1 MLTPAQATDRAADL
15 VSRARRAG
23 ADVADAVF
31 AGGESRSATV
41 RLGALED
48 VDGSQGQ
55 AIGLRVFVGRRHASV
70 TTDSLDPADL
80 DTLAER
86 AVAMAREAPDDPWA
100 GLAPDDR
107 LMRAPAPALDLL
119 DPAEVDSA
127 ALKARALEVEDAARA
142 VEGVT
147 NSSGGSAYAS
157 RNVTAL
163 ATSAGW
169 ARGYEGS
176 RHGHSVTVLA
186 GEGAGMERD
195 YAGHGARHLADVE
208 SAAEVGARAG
218 RRAVARLKPGTLKSA
233 AMPVLYDPRVASGL
247 IGHLIGAVNGAAIAR
262 GTSFLKDR
270 LGKAVFAPGV
280 TIEDDPLM
288 PRASRSRPHDAEG
301 LPTARSLLVE
311 DGRLTG
317 WIMASASARQLGL
330 EPTGHAV
337 RGVGG
342 APGAGVSNLAL
353 LPGEATPDELMA
365 DIAEGFYVTELIGQG
380 ADLVTG
386 DYSRGA
392 SGFAIRGGQLAEAVS
407 GLTVAGN
414 LTQMFARLTPANDLN
429 RRTGFDSPT
438 VRMDGCTV
446 AGG

>member
-1 MLTPAQATDRAADL
+1 MLSPDNATDRAADL
-15 VSRARRAG
+15 VSRASRVG
-23 ADVADAVF
+23 ADAADAVF
-31 AGGESRSATV
+31 AGGESRSVTV

-55 AIGLRVFVGRRHASV
+55 AIGLRVFVGRRNASV

-80 DTLAER
+80 DTLAQR
-86 AVAMAREAPDDPWA
+86 AVAMAREAPDDPYA
-100 GLAPDDR
+100 GLAPEELLLRDPSPD
-107 LMRAPAPALDLL
+107 LDLL
-119 DPAEVDSA
+119 DPADPDAA
-127 ALKARALEVEDAARA
+127 ALKRRALEVEDAARA
-142 VEGVT
+142 VAGVT
-147 NSSGGSAYAS
+147 NSSGASAYAS

-186 GEGAGMERD
+186 GDGAGMQRD
-195 YAGHGARHLADVE
+195 YAGHGARHLEDVE
-208 SAAEVGARAG
+208 SAAEIGTRAG
-218 RRAVARLKPGTLKSA
+218 ARAVARLNPGTLTSA
-233 AMPVLYDPRVASGL
+233 AMPVVYDPRVAGGL
-247 IGHLIGAVNGAAIAR
+247 IGHLLGAINGASIAR
-262 GTSFLKDR
+262 GTSFLQDR
-270 LGKAVFAPGV
+270 LGEAVFAPGV
-280 TIEDDPLM
+280 VTETDPHR
-288 PRASRSRPHDAEG
+288 PRGARSRPHDAEG
-301 LPTARSLLVE
+301 LPTTASRLVD

-330 EPTGHAV
+330 RPTGHAV

-342 APGAGVSNLAL
+342 APGAGVGNLAV
-353 LPGEATPDELMA
+353 LPGEMSPDELMA
-365 DIAEGFYVTELIGQG
+365 DITTGFYVTELIGQG

-414 LTQMFARLTPANDLN
+414 LTAMFAGLTPADDLV
-429 RRTGFDSPT
+429 RRTGFDAPT
-438 VRMDGCTV
+438 LRVDGCTV

>member
-1 MLTPAQATDRAADL
+1 MLSPDNATDRAADL
-15 VSRARRAG
+15 VSRASRAG
-23 ADVADAVF
+23 ADAADAVF
-31 AGGESRSATV
+31 AGGESRSVTV

-55 AIGLRVFVGRRHASV
+55 AIGLRVFVGRRNASV

-80 DTLAER
+80 DTLAQR
-86 AVAMAREAPDDPWA
+86 AVAMAREAPDDPYA
-100 GLAPDDR
+100 GLAPEELLLRDPSPD
-107 LMRAPAPALDLL
+107 LDLL
-119 DPAEVDSA
+119 DPADPDAA
-127 ALKARALEVEDAARA
+127 ALKRRALEVEDAARA
-142 VEGVT
+142 VAGVT
-147 NSSGGSAYAS
+147 NSSGASAYAS

-186 GEGAGMERD
+186 GEGAGMQRD
-195 YAGHGARHLADVE
+195 YAGHGARHLDDVE
-208 SAAEVGARAG
+208 SAAEIGARAG
-218 RRAVARLKPGTLKSA
+218 ARAVARLNPGTLTSA
-233 AMPVLYDPRVASGL
+233 AMPVVYDPRVAGGL
-247 IGHLIGAVNGAAIAR
+247 IGHLLGAINGASIAR
-262 GTSFLKDR
+262 GTSFLQDR
-270 LGKAVFAPGV
+270 LDEAVFAPGV
-280 TIEDDPLM
+280 VIETDPHRL
-288 PRASRSRPHDAEG
+288 RGARSRPHDAEG
-301 LPTARSLLVE
+301 LPTTASRLVDE
-311 DGRLTG
+311 GRLTG

-330 EPTGHAV
+330 RPTGHAV

-342 APGAGVSNLAL
+342 APGAGVGNLAV
-353 LPGEATPDELMA
+353 LPGGMSPDELMA
-365 DIAEGFYVTELIGQG
+365 DITTGFYVTELIGQG

-414 LTQMFARLTPANDLN
+414 LTAMFAGLTPADDLV
-429 RRTGFDSPT
+429 RRTGFDAPT
-438 VRMDGCTV
+438 LRVDGCTV

>member
-1 MLTPAQATDRAADL
+1 
-15 VSRARRAG
+15 
-23 ADVADAVF
+23 VADAVF
-31 AGGESRSATV
+31 AGGESRSVGV

-80 DTLAER
+80 ATLAER

-100 GLAPDDR
+100 GLAADDR
-107 LMRAPAPALDLL
+107 LMREPSPDLDLL
-119 DPAEVDSA
+119 DPAEPDAA
-127 ALKARALEVEDAARA
+127 ALKARALAVEDAARA
-142 VEGVT
+142 VAGVS
-147 NSSGGSAYAS
+147 NSSGGSAYHS
-157 RNVTAL
+157 RTVTAL

-176 RHGHSVTVLA
+176 RHGHSVSVLA
-186 GEGAGMERD
+186 GDGAGMQRD
-195 YAGHGARHLADVE
+195 SAGHGARHLADVE
-208 SAAEVGARAG
+208 DVADIGRRAG
-218 RRAVARLKPGTLKSA
+218 ERAVARLNPGVLKSA

-247 IGHLIGAVNGAAIAR
+247 IGHFIGAINGASIAR

-270 LGKAVFAPGV
+270 LGEAVFAAGV
-280 TIEDDPLM
+280 TIEDDPHR

-301 LPTARSLLVE
+301 LPTSRSLLVE

-317 WIMASASARQLGL
+317 WIMASAAARQLGL

-342 APGAGVSNLAL
+342 APGAGVSNLAV
-353 LPGEATPDELMA
+353 LPGEASPEELMA
-365 DIAEGFYVTELIGQG
+365 DIVEGFYVTELIGQG

-392 SGFAIRGGQLAEAVS
+392 SGFAIRDGRLAEPVA
-407 GLTVAGN
+407 GLTVAGH
-414 LTQMFARLTPANDLN
+414 LSAMFASLTPANDLV

-438 VRMDGCTV
+438 LRVEGCTV

>member
-15 VSRARRAG
+15 VSRALKSG
-23 ADVADAVF
+23 ADGADAVF
-31 AGGESRSATV
+31 AGGESRSVTV

-80 DTLAER
+80 ATLADR

-107 LMRAPAPALDLL
+107 LMRQPAPDLDLL
-119 DPAEVDSA
+119 DPAEVDAA
-127 ALKARALEVEDAARA
+127 ALKERALAVEDAARA
-142 VEGVT
+142 VAGVT
-147 NSSGGSAYAS
+147 NSSGGSASQS
-157 RNVTAL
+157 RTVTAL

-186 GEGAGMERD
+186 GEAAGMQRD

-208 SAAEVGARAG
+208 AVDEVGRRAG
-218 RRAVARLKPGTLKSA
+218 ERAVARLNPGTLKSA
-233 AMPVLYDPRVASGL
+233 AMPVLYDPRVAGGL
-247 IGHLIGAVNGAAIAR
+247 IGHLIGAINGTAIAR

-270 LGKAVFAPGV
+270 LGSQVFAPGV
-280 TIEDDPLM
+280 TIEDDPLR

-301 LPTARSLLVE
+301 LATRRSRLVE

-317 WIMASASARQLGL
+317 WILASAAARQLGL
-330 EPTGHAV
+330 QPTGHAV

-353 LPGEATPDELMA
+353 LPGDLSPDELMA
-365 DIAEGFYVTELIGQG
+365 DIPLGFYVTELIGQG

-392 SGFAIRGGQLAEAVS
+392 SGFAIRDGRLAEAVS

-414 LTQMFARLTPANDLN
+414 LTTMFGGLTPASDLV

-438 VRMDGCTV
+438 VRVEGCTV

>member
-15 VSRARRAG
+15 VSRALAAG
-23 ADVADAVF
+23 ADVADGTF
-31 AGGESRSATV
+31 SGGESRSVTV
-41 RLGALED
+41 RLGELED

-70 TTDSLDPADL
+70 TTDSLDPSDL
-80 DTLAER
+80 DTLAAR

-100 GLAPDDR
+100 GLAPDER
-107 LMRAPAPALDLL
+107 LMREPAPALDLL
-119 DPAEVDSA
+119 DPADVDSA
-127 ALKARALEVEDAARA
+127 ALKARALAVEDAARGVA
-142 VEGVT
+142 GVT
-147 NSSGGSAYAS
+147 NSSGGSAYHA

-186 GEGAGMERD
+186 GTGAGMERD
-195 YAGHGARHLADVE
+195 YAGHSARHLADVE
-208 SAAEVGARAG
+208 SAAAVGRRAG
-218 RRAVARLKPGTLKSA
+218 ERAVARLHPGALASA

-247 IGHLIGAVNGAAIAR
+247 LGHLTGAINGAAIAR

-270 LGKAVFAPGV
+270 LGERVFAPGV
-280 TIEDDPLM
+280 AVEDDPHR
-288 PRASRSRPHDAEG
+288 PRGSRSRPHDAEG

-317 WIMASASARQLGL
+317 WILASAAARQLGL
-330 EPTGHAV
+330 EPTGHAT

-353 LPGEATPDELMA
+353 LPGEASPEELMA
-365 DIAEGFYVTELIGQG
+365 DIPLGFYVTELIGQG

-392 SGFAIRGGQLAEAVS
+392 SGFAIRDGRLAEPVS

-414 LTQMFARLTPANDLN
+414 LTRMFAGLTPASDLE
-429 RRTGFDSPT
+429 RRTGFDAPT
-438 VRMDGCTV
+438 VRIDGCTV